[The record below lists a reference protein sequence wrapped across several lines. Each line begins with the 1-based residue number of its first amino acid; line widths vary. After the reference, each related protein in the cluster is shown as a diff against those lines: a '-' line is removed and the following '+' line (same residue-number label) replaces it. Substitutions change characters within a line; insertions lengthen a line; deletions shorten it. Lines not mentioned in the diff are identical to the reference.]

1 MSAFAFSKR
10 TLGGLERRRRVCR
23 RERRQPNQNGLMPS
37 DDTHKS
43 LSTDPHLGKPQQMS
57 IAPFVQT
64 PLEVAKKMLELSK
77 IKEGDTLYDMGCGD
91 GRLIILAGK
100 DIGAKA
106 TGIELREDLVERART
121 EIKRLNVEDKV
132 RVIQGNFFDVNISDA
147 DVITLYLTSS
157 ANERLRPK
165 LESEL
170 KQGAR
175 VVSHDFKV
183 PGWKPSAV
191 YDELLGHTIYT
202 YRIGEQL

>member
-1 MSAFAFSKR
+1 
-10 TLGGLERRRRVCR
+10 
-23 RERRQPNQNGLMPS
+23 
-37 DDTHKS
+37 
-43 LSTDPHLGKPQQMS
+43 MS

-64 PLEVAKKMLELSK
+64 PLEVAKKMLTLSGVRQ
-77 IKEGDTLYDMGCGD
+77 GDVLYDLGCGD
-91 GRLIILAGK
+91 GRLIILAAK

-121 EIKRLNVEDKV
+121 EIKRLNLEDKV
-132 RVIQGNFFDVNISDA
+132 KVIQGNFFDVNISDA

-165 LESEL
+165 LEAEL
-170 KQGAR
+170 KSGTR

-183 PGWKPSAV
+183 PGWKPSNV

>member
-1 MSAFAFSKR
+1 
-10 TLGGLERRRRVCR
+10 
-23 RERRQPNQNGLMPS
+23 
-37 DDTHKS
+37 
-43 LSTDPHLGKPQQMS
+43 MS

-64 PLEVAKKMLELSK
+64 PLEVAKKMLDLSGVK
-77 IKEGDTLYDMGCGD
+77 QGDVLYDLGCGD
-91 GRLIILAGK
+91 GRLIILAAR
-100 DIGAKA
+100 DVGAKA

-121 EIKRLNVEDKV
+121 EIKRLNLEDKV

-147 DVITLYLTSS
+147 NVITLYLTSS

-165 LESEL
+165 LEAEL
-170 KQGAR
+170 KSGTR

-183 PGWKPSAV
+183 PGWKPSGV